1 MKSENM
7 KMKKILLIIVAFFCV
22 NTIFAQTK
30 LYEKFSEI
38 EGVKS
43 VYIADVDKLT
53 GCTGCGISGFIGEN
67 LKQLMTPDI
76 DLKRIKTLTILKA
89 NNNEAMAKLRNEV
102 AEIVGSGDYEVLVIS
117 KNQKDKSSIYK
128 KKLGNCEIIIISDSV
143 DEFVFKQLLG
153 DFSMKK

>member
-1 MKSENM
+1 MKI
-7 KMKKILLIIVAFFCV
+7 KKILLLIVTLFCA
-22 NTIFAQTK
+22 NGIFAQTS
-30 LYEKFSEI
+30 LYDKFSEI

-89 NNNEAMAKLRNEV
+89 SNNEAMAKLRTEV
-102 AEIVGSGDYEVLVIS
+102 TKILDGGDYEVLVIS

-128 KKLGNCEIIIISDSV
+128 KKLGNCEILIISDSV
-143 DEFVFKQLLG
+143 DEFVLKQLLG